1 MSRPGHTVGGGQSV
15 LSPRPPP
22 NFKPRAVPWGRKA
35 SVALQ
40 GPQDGWSQFYVSD
53 WHSRPVTV

>member
-15 LSPRPPP
+15 LSPRPP
-22 NFKPRAVPWGRKA
+22 NFKPRVVPWGRKA

-40 GPQDGWSQFYVSD
+40 GPQDGWSQFYVSAQ
-53 WHSRPVTV
+53 HSRPVTV